1 MDIER
6 KMKNEWLELWK
17 QPSGAVVMLADEEE
31 DLFLVTDTLEP
42 KDSTNRDI
50 RRFIDNEVDRDILC
64 VDLATGDLCC
74 FRGCSSSRV
83 VKATL
88 VVE

>member
-17 QPSGAVVMLADEEE
+17 QPPGAVVVLADEEE
-31 DLFLVTDTLEP
+31 DLFLVTDMLEP
-42 KDSTNRDI
+42 TDSTNRGT
-50 RRFIDNEVDRDILC
+50 RRFVDNEADCDILC

-88 VVE
+88 VAE